1 MKHNGY
7 CTFEVDRDSKGIE
20 ITSKWLEEM
29 RPKYASVYL
38 NGTFYK
44 NYGTG
49 SDTTADTN
57 AFSADSNTTTI
68 TWDDMSL
75 VRFID
80 ISFMDIWKANQ
91 STGGQLAIISAKI
104 LYDFSYVDLQS
115 SGFNVEVKN
124 PLTINQM
131 TSGYYPNEYT
141 EQAFYPYPTKMETCN
156 MSNQVE
162 RPL

>member
-1 MKHNGY
+1 
-7 CTFEVDRDSKGIE
+7 
-20 ITSKWLEEM
+20 M

-49 SDTTADTN
+49 SDNHSDTN
-57 AFSADSNTTTI
+57 AFSIDSNSTTI

-91 STGGQLAIISAKI
+91 STGGQLAITSAKI
-104 LYDFSYVDLQS
+104 LYDLVMLICQP
-115 SGFNVEVKN
+115 SGFNEVKTLQ
-124 PLTINQM
+124 LT
-131 TSGYYPNEYT
+131 
-141 EQAFYPYPTKMETCN
+141 K
-156 MSNQVE
+156 
-162 RPL
+162 